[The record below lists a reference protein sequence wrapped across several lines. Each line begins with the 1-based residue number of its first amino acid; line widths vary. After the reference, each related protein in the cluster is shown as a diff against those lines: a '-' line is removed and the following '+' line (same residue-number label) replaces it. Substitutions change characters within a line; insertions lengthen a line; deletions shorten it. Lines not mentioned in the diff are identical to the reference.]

1 MDLDTT
7 SVALMVTQPDDHVFD
22 SVMDEMLQYTTSDG
36 IMMVS
41 RLSLNISRSTPAE
54 PRHLRQTYFDAE
66 RPRTDPIV
74 SLNILRLFYSRGR
87 GDELSHTLDWVLAVL
102 EHRAYLDGTRYYET
116 AECFLYF
123 ASQLLLATSDAP
135 LHARLAPLLRTRI
148 LERAGANG
156 DALALAMRVLAGIVV
171 GLRLEQDLAQL
182 LPLQL
187 EDGGWG
193 PGWMYKYGSANIKI
207 GNRGL
212 TTALALKA
220 ISALQSPPPSSP
232 PPKFEEEEPLLPPSP
247 VSLLPVCKERED
259 LEREPLTP
267 LQLRSPRPAIG
278 KPVKMLRLPSIR
290 GLPLGLPSPSPS
302 PPPPPPPMSPVKTKR
317 EWRISAGTLAKNV
330 YAYLFTTTHTT
341 PSRRVHDVGVG
352 IRRHRRGGSTS
363 TN

>member
-1 MDLDTT
+1 
-7 SVALMVTQPDDHVFD
+7 
-22 SVMDEMLQYTTSDG
+22 
-36 IMMVS
+36 
-41 RLSLNISRSTPAE
+41 
-54 PRHLRQTYFDAE
+54 
-66 RPRTDPIV
+66 
-74 SLNILRLFYSRGR
+74 
-87 GDELSHTLDWVLAVL
+87 VLAVL

-123 ASQLLLATSDAP
+123 ASQLLCATSDAP

-148 LERAGANG
+148 LERAGATG

-193 PGWMYKYGSANIKI
+193 PGWMYKYGSADIKI

-220 ISALQSPPPSSP
+220 ISALQSPQPSP
-232 PPKFEEEEPLLPPSP
+232 PPSPLPPKFEEPLLPPPGS
-247 VSLLPVCKERED
+247 VSQLPVYKERASS
-259 LEREPLTP
+259 EREPLTP

-302 PPPPPPPMSPVKTKR
+302 SSSTPMTPVRTKK
-317 EWRISAGTLAKNV
+317 EWKFSAGTLAKNV
-330 YAYLFTTTHTT
+330 YAYLFTTTHTN

-352 IRRHRRGGSTS
+352 IRRHRRGASIST
-363 TN
+363 T